1 MATLN
6 LKGIFPPL
14 PTSFDKEENLLAEK
28 IRFNITRLSA
38 FDLSG
43 FLILGSNGEQVM
55 LSEKE
60 KVEAIAAAKDAI
72 PAGKILLAGTGGQS
86 TRETINLTKMAA
98 AAGADAVLVLNPFY
112 FKSQMTGP
120 ALVTHYN
127 NVAEASPVP
136 VIVYNMPGNTGV
148 DMSADM
154 IIEMSLHQNIIGLKE
169 SGGNVVKIGDVIR
182 GSKPGFQVLAGGA
195 GFLLPALSMGA
206 VGGILALA
214 NIAPDKCLEIY
225 RCFLGGDIVKARE
238 IQHKVIPI
246 NSAITSLW
254 GVPALKE
261 AMDHIGLYGGPA
273 RKPLLPLNNVI
284 RGQLIKLLEE
294 NNIRL

>member
-1 MATLN
+1 MLN

-14 PTSFDKEENLLAEK
+14 PTSFDSEENLLPEK
-28 IRFNITRLSA
+28 IRFNIGKLSK

-55 LSEKE
+55 LSEEEKKE
-60 KVEAIAAAKDAI
+60 AVKAAKSAL

-86 TRETINLTKMAA
+86 TRETIRLTRTAA
-98 AAGADAVLVLNPFY
+98 DAGADGVLVLNPFY

-120 ALVTHYN
+120 ALIKHYYD
-127 NVAEASPVP
+127 VAEASPIP

-154 IIEMSLHQNIIGLKE
+154 IIEMSKHENIIGLKE

-182 GSKPGFQVLAGGA
+182 GAKPGFQVLAGGA
-195 GFLLPALSMGA
+195 GFLLPALATGA

-225 RCFLGGDIVKARE
+225 SYFMKGEIAKARE
-238 IQHKVIPI
+238 IQHKVIPV
-246 NSAITSLW
+246 NSAITSQW

-261 AMDHIGLYGGPA
+261 AMDHLGFYGGPA
-273 RKPLLPLNNVI
+273 RKPLMPLSDPI
-284 RGQLIKLLEE
+284 KEQLFKLITEAGIGL
-294 NNIRL
+294 